1 MRFDLFDLR
10 LFIAV
15 AEAGNLTRAAKSVH
29 IVPAAVSARIKRLEE
44 ALGAELLQRVSTGVL
59 LTPAGHAA
67 VGHARRILAQVS
79 SMSDDVAQYG
89 RGMKGLVR
97 VYAVSVAVTE
107 YLPSPLARFLVAHPD
122 VNVEIEEH
130 ISDEIISAIRDEDA
144 QIGIVGTL
152 VTPHELEIYPYME
165 DRLVVVTPLDHELT
179 RLREVWFEEVLDY
192 DYIGVNPHHSMHTF
206 LSRQSNEIGKPFK
219 LRASIR
225 GWFEVSRMVAQGAG
239 VSVMEQSAATRLA
252 ASGRIVVIPLADPWA
267 KRELKLCVKNLSA
280 LPAFVRDLV
289 EELRCQSSHTESLDT
304 QVEER
309 LP

>member
-10 LFIAV
+10 LFVAV

-44 ALGAELLQRVSTGVL
+44 SLGAELLQRESTGVR

-79 SMSDDVAQYG
+79 SMADDVAQYG
-89 RGMKGLVR
+89 RGAKGLVR
-97 VYAVSVAVTE
+97 VFAVSVAVTE
-107 YLPSPLARFLVAHPD
+107 YLPVPLAMFLVGHPD

-130 ISDEIISAIRDEDA
+130 ISDEIIRAIRDEDA
-144 QIGIVGTL
+144 QIGIIGTL
-152 VTPHELEIYPYME
+152 VTPHELQVYPYME
-165 DRLVVVTPLDHELT
+165 DRLVVVTPLGHPLT
-179 RLREVWFEEVLDY
+179 RSGEVWFEEVLGF
-192 DYIGVNPHHSMHTF
+192 DYIGVNPNHSMHVF
-206 LSRQSNEIGKPFK
+206 LSRQSNQIGKPFK

-239 VSVMEQSAATRLA
+239 VTVMEQSAAARHA
-252 ASGRIVVIPLADPWA
+252 ASGQLEVIPLADPWA
-267 KRELKLCVKNLSA
+267 RRELKICVKDVDA

-289 EELRCQSSHTESLDT
+289 EVLQRQSVDASAFATD
-304 QVEER
+304 VEER